1 MEGVLAVWD
10 WFTDP
15 ANWTGP
21 NGIPV
26 RLWQHLV
33 ISLAAL
39 LIAGVVAFPVAILSG
54 HFNKFGGLVTN
65 LGNLGRAIPTFALLV
80 ILASWEPVGVGNLAA
95 VLAIA
100 MFAIPPLLTNTY
112 VGIREIDPAIRDGAK
127 GMGMSNW
134 QVITR
139 VELPNAMPLIGA
151 GLRTTTVQVMATT
164 TLAALVGSG
173 GLGRYVV
180 DGFAT
185 QDLTLM
191 MSGVVL
197 VSALAIGTEAL
208 LASAQLILTPAPLR
222 DISANVVSEPLEDL
236 AAGEGLTVTN
246 RESA

>member
-1 MEGVLAVWD
+1 MEGVLAIWD

-15 ANWTGP
+15 VNWTGP

-33 ISLAAL
+33 ISFIAL
-39 LIAGVVAFPVAILSG
+39 LIAGVVAFPIAIVTG

-65 LGNLGRAIPTFALLV
+65 FGNLGRAIPTFALLV

-112 VGIREIDPAIRDGAK
+112 VGIREVDPAIRDGAK

-139 VELPNAMPLIGA
+139 AELPNAMPLIGA
-151 GLRTTTVQVMATT
+151 GIRTTTVQVVATT

-185 QDLTLM
+185 QDMTLM

-208 LASAQLILTPAPLR
+208 LASAQLILTPSPLR
-222 DISANVVSEPLEDL
+222 EISASVVSEPLEDL

-246 RESA
+246 RESV

>member
-1 MEGVLAVWD
+1 MDGLLAIWD

-33 ISLAAL
+33 ISFLAL
-39 LIAGVVAFPVAILSG
+39 LIAWVVAFPIGVITG

-65 LGNLGRAIPTFALLV
+65 VGNLGRAIPTFALLV
-80 ILASWEPVGVGNLAA
+80 ILASWEPIGVGDLAA
-95 VLAIA
+95 VLALA

-112 VGIREIDPAIRDGAK
+112 VGIRDIDPALRDGAK

-134 QVITR
+134 QIITR
-139 VELPNAMPLIGA
+139 VELPNAIPLVGA
-151 GLRTTTVQVMATT
+151 GFRTTTVQVVATT

-185 QDLTLM
+185 QDMTLM

-197 VSALAIGTEAL
+197 VSALSIGTEGL
-208 LASAQLILTPAPLR
+208 LAVGQRMLTPEPLR
-222 DISANVVSEPLEDL
+222 DKSASLVPEPLEEVE
-236 AAGEGLTVTN
+236 AGEGLTTT
-246 RESA
+246 SKGTK